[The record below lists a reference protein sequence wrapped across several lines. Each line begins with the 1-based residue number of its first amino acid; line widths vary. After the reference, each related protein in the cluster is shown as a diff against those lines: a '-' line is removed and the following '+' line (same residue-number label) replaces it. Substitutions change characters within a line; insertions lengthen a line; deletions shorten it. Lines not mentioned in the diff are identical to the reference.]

1 MVKTATKQASTPE
14 LQVAG
19 AAEPKQ
25 LPAVVASNA
34 TSLLQAITTAA
45 SNPQVDI
52 EKMER
57 LFAMHQQMV
66 KQEAEAAFNA
76 AMARVQAQLTPI
88 VRNAYNEHTHSG
100 YAKLDAIHNAILP
113 VYPPEGISV
122 SFDTADCPT
131 PGMIRTI
138 ALVSHS
144 AGHTRQHHLDLPPDD
159 AGSQGKVNK
168 TKVQATGSSN
178 EYARRYLH
186 LMIFN
191 LSTFDDKDGNKNAV
205 EQDDEPQQPATYP
218 DDKFTANLPAWTEL
232 MKSGKKT
239 AEKIIATVSSKA
251 ALTEEQKAAIRKAGQ
266 QTDQEFVEDMKREE
280 QRQHKPREPGEEG

>member
-1 MVKTATKQASTPE
+1 MKTNFKAAAPTQE

-19 AAEPKQ
+19 TAEPKL
-25 LPAVVASNA
+25 LPTIISASNA
-34 TSLLQAITTAA
+34 TALLQAITAAA
-45 SNPQVDI
+45 SNPQMDI

-66 KQEAEAAFNA
+66 RQEAEAAFNA
-76 AMARVQAQLTPI
+76 AMARVQEKLAPI
-88 VRNAYNEHTHSG
+88 ARNAYNTHTHSA

-113 VYPPEGISV
+113 IYPPEGISV
-122 SFDTADCPT
+122 SFDTADCPM
-131 PGMIRTI
+131 PGMMRTI

-144 AGHTRQHHLDLPPDD
+144 AGHTRQHHIDLPPDD
-159 AGSQGKVNK
+159 SGSQGKVNK

-205 EQDDEPQQPATYP
+205 EQDDEPQ
-218 DDKFTANLPAWTEL
+218 
-232 MKSGKKT
+232 
-239 AEKIIATVSSKA
+239 
-251 ALTEEQKAAIRKAGQ
+251 
-266 QTDQEFVEDMKREE
+266 
-280 QRQHKPREPGEEG
+280 H